1 MYDSYFFPYLIPLC
15 GCSLPLCPPPPP
27 AREEE
32 EEDESCALLLRSM
45 FTRSMYSARASVA
58 IWRGTKKKENRL
70 QEIRGSSVL
79 RSNNC
84 ILMQGTTISRP
95 KKGLGGSCVL
105 KVGKMYVESP
115 AKFASQIYRPYSFSS

>member
-32 EEDESCALLLRSM
+32 EEDDSCALLLRSM

-58 IWRGTKKKENRL
+58 IWRGTKKERIDCRKFVVVVFFVAITAFSCREPRL
-70 QEIRGSSVL
+70 
-79 RSNNC
+79 
-84 ILMQGTTISRP
+84 
-95 KKGLGGSCVL
+95 
-105 KVGKMYVESP
+105 VGQKRAWGAV
-115 AKFASQIYRPYSFSS
+115 AC